1 MSRNTKIII
10 GVIAILA
17 VVATCRFLIGLG
29 MLGTSVLFGLKTS
42 ANSSA
47 QYFLTVS
54 ELSEKDKMLNRHVR
68 ISGAILGD
76 SIEFEE
82 ASGTLS
88 FLIVDVPADYQQV
101 EQQGGLAVV
110 LENAV
115 SDPNRQKIEIVYV
128 GEKPEL
134 LRNMAQ
140 AIMTGELH
148 EDGRFYADEILLKCP
163 SRYEEAVPD
172 QAVNQ

>member
-1 MSRNTKIII
+1 
-10 GVIAILA
+10 
-17 VVATCRFLIGLG
+17 
-29 MLGTSVLFGLKTS
+29 
-42 ANSSA
+42 
-47 QYFLTVS
+47 
-54 ELSEKDKMLNRHVR
+54 VR
-68 ISGAILGD
+68 ISGAVLGD
-76 SIEFEE
+76 SIKLEE

-115 SDPNRQKIEIVYV
+115 SDPNRQKIEIVYI

-134 LRNMAQ
+134 LRHRSQ
-140 AIMTGELH
+140 TIMTGELH